1 MPTDRNSCRPILTI
15 GVVALR
21 HELEQLQELID
32 SLTPVDPS
40 EVEILIVANEFD
52 PPAGMHASVR
62 IIKEPRRLSLAAARN
77 RIIERAIGAWILFTD
92 SDCIADR
99 QLWQNAISVGQGA
112 QPNVAAIQA
121 QIAESAHSGISHWE
135 QILDLHA
142 LFARRN
148 GRQVTWHEEPVELH
162 PSGPKEI
169 LCLHNTF
176 MVRRSSAMV
185 CGGFNEYLDGGSDRD
200 LAASILECGGKIMF
214 EPALRIIHRSSY
226 TAWSV
231 LARKWRHGRGR
242 AINAIVH
249 SKTYRSPL
257 QDKDTLSQL
266 LRTPPYLSG
275 PSWRIYYALT
285 VALSRLSA
293 SGYYLYFRI
302 IRKSFDESYPFRPH
316 RIL

>member
-1 MPTDRNSCRPILTI
+1 MTI

-21 HELEQLQELID
+21 HELQQLQELID
-32 SLTPVDPS
+32 SLAPVDPR
-40 EVEILIVANEFD
+40 EAEILIVANEFD

-62 IIKEPRRLSLAAARN
+62 IIKESRRLSLAAARN

-99 QLWQNAISVGQGA
+99 QLWQNAISVGQRA
-112 QPNVAAIQA
+112 QPQVAAIQA
-121 QIAESAHSGISHWE
+121 QIDGSAQTGIAHWE

-148 GRQVTWHEEPVELH
+148 GRHVAWHEEPVELQ
-162 PSGPKEI
+162 PGGPKEI

-176 MVRRSSAMV
+176 MVRRRSAMV
-185 CGGFNEYLDGGSDRD
+185 CGGFNECLGGGSDRD
-200 LAASILECGGKIMF
+200 LAASILECGGKIVF
-214 EPALRIIHRSSY
+214 EPALRVVHRSSY
-226 TAWSV
+226 TVWSV

-249 SKTYRSPL
+249 SKTFRSPL
-257 QDKDTLSQL
+257 QDMDTLGQM
-266 LRTPPYLSG
+266 LRPPPYLAG

-293 SGYYLYFRI
+293 SGHYLYFRL
-302 IRKSFDESYPFRPH
+302 IRKRFNGNYPFRRH
-316 RIL
+316 REL